1 MTAPKSFSH
10 QTPDVARSDDY
21 EANVDVDVSP
31 QSQIYEKGITEPQL
45 EVETGTEW
53 QRLSL
58 ISILYFT
65 IRNFTNMAQGLIYAV
80 PALAISFNI
89 WDNLFSP
96 EVLIGAGILFLFT
109 STSGLVSYLMYKFRV
124 HNQHVEIHHG
134 VFQRRY
140 TNLPLWRIQNVK
152 IERPFYYRP
161 FGYALV
167 VLDTAGSGK
176 EEAKIVAVPEAY
188 AEALKKQVLYEKA
201 QHDVDDLDGLVG
213 EELSGRG
220 LADGSSSS
228 RTQSMS
234 AKAADNVNTSEEVL
248 NRRSVKD
255 IIIHGITNN
264 RVWIILG
271 AAAPFYDD
279 VFGLVSEW
287 LADKGLQL
295 NQIVG
300 EQTVAWWQLGLY
312 AFVILMML
320 MALVA
325 LFSVGGA
332 LFTFYGYTL
341 SRSGD
346 RYIRR
351 SGLLNKLEVSMRA
364 SRIQMITAKQDW
376 LDKILKRVNLYFEQ
390 NSTAGQQMQELMS
403 PNKLIVPSVT
413 ENEAFEL
420 SQEVMPGC
428 DLRSQPYHIISK
440 RFISFWLLTAWAIPF
455 AIFFTIGAVS
465 SHLDIMLGALAAY
478 SAIALILTLRW
489 WRWGIAYDNKYVYIR
504 RGRIG
509 VDYQCFEP
517 YKVQQVIIKQSVFM
531 KRNKL
536 ATIKF
541 VLASGAVT
549 VPFLPEEYVNKLA
562 DSVLFEVE
570 STRRSWM

>member
-1 MTAPKSFSH
+1 MTVSETPSH
-10 QTPDVARSDDY
+10 QAPTLNQSKELKEDAVLKSHGQD
-21 EANVDVDVSP
+21 ANM
-31 QSQIYEKGITEPQL
+31 EEPKL
-45 EVETGTEW
+45 KVETGDEW

-65 IRNFTNMAQGLIYAV
+65 IRNFTNSAQVLIYTI

-89 WDNLFSP
+89 WDNLLSP
-96 EVLIGAGILFLFT
+96 EVLIGAGILFL
-109 STSGLVSYLMYKFRV
+109 STSVSGVISFLMYKFRV

-176 EEAKIVAVPEAY
+176 EEAKIVAVPEDY

-201 QHDVDDLDGLVG
+201 LHDEGDLDCLPN
-213 EELSGRG
+213 EDLS
-220 LADGSSSS
+220 DEQSSSFPTP
-228 RTQSMS
+228 RTRT
-234 AKAADNVNTSEEVL
+234 KAIDSSHSNEEVL

-295 NQIVG
+295 NQLVG
-300 EQTVAWWQLGLY
+300 EQTVAWWQFGLY
-312 AFVILMML
+312 AFVILTML

-325 LFSVGGA
+325 LLSVGGA

-341 SRSGD
+341 SRTGD

-413 ENEAFEL
+413 EDEAFAL

-428 DLRSQPYHIISK
+428 DLRGQDYQTISK
-440 RFISFWLLTAWAIPF
+440 RFITFWLLAGWTLPF
-455 AIFFTIGAVS
+455 ITFFTIGAVS
-465 SHLDIMLGALAAY
+465 SHLDIMLGSLVVFCAVSL
-478 SAIALILTLRW
+478 LLTLRW
-489 WRWGIAYDNKYVYIR
+489 WRWGIAYDSKYVYIR

-509 VDYQCFEP
+509 IDYQCFEP
-517 YKVQQVIIKQSVFM
+517 YKAQQVIVKQSVFM
-531 KRNKL
+531 KRRKQ
-536 ATIKF
+536 ATVKF

-549 VPFLPEEYVNKLA
+549 VPFLPEDYVNKLA

>member
-1 MTAPKSFSH
+1 MTVSETPSH
-10 QTPDVARSDDY
+10 QAPTLNQSKELKEDAALKSHGQD
-21 EANVDVDVSP
+21 ANM
-31 QSQIYEKGITEPQL
+31 EEPKL
-45 EVETGTEW
+45 KVETGDEW

-65 IRNFTNMAQGLIYAV
+65 IRNFTNSAQVLIYTI

-89 WDNLFSP
+89 WDNLLSP
-96 EVLIGAGILFLFT
+96 EVLIGAGILFL
-109 STSGLVSYLMYKFRV
+109 STSVSGVISFLMYKFRV

-176 EEAKIVAVPEAY
+176 EEAKIVAVPEDY

-201 QHDVDDLDGLVG
+201 LHDEGDLDCLPN
-213 EELSGRG
+213 EDLS
-220 LADGSSSS
+220 DEQSSSFPTP
-228 RTQSMS
+228 RTR
-234 AKAADNVNTSEEVL
+234 AKAVDSSHSNEEVL

-295 NQIVG
+295 NQLVG
-300 EQTVAWWQLGLY
+300 EQTVAWWQFGLY

-325 LFSVGGA
+325 LLSVGGA

-341 SRSGD
+341 SRTGD

-413 ENEAFEL
+413 EDEAFAL

-428 DLRSQPYHIISK
+428 DLRGQDYQTISK
-440 RFISFWLLTAWAIPF
+440 RFITFWLLVGWTLPF
-455 AIFFTIGAVS
+455 ITFFTIGAVS
-465 SHLDIMLGALAAY
+465 SHLDIMLGSLVVF
-478 SAIALILTLRW
+478 SAVSLLLTLRW
-489 WRWGIAYDNKYVYIR
+489 WRWGIAYDSKYVYIR

-509 VDYQCFEP
+509 IDYQCFEP
-517 YKVQQVIIKQSVFM
+517 YKAQQVIVKQSVFM
-531 KRNKL
+531 KRRKQ
-536 ATIKF
+536 ATVKF

-549 VPFLPEEYVNKLA
+549 VPFLPEDYVNKLA

>member
-1 MTAPKSFSH
+1 MTVSETPSH
-10 QTPDVARSDDY
+10 QAPTLNQSKELKEDAALKSHGQD
-21 EANVDVDVSP
+21 ANM
-31 QSQIYEKGITEPQL
+31 EEPKL
-45 EVETGTEW
+45 KVETGDEW

-65 IRNFTNMAQGLIYAV
+65 IRNFTNSAQVLIYTI

-89 WDNLFSP
+89 WDNLLSP
-96 EVLIGAGILFLFT
+96 EVLIGAGILFL
-109 STSGLVSYLMYKFRV
+109 STSVSGVISFLMYKFRV

-176 EEAKIVAVPEAY
+176 EEAKIVAVPEDY

-201 QHDVDDLDGLVG
+201 LHDEGDLDCLPN
-213 EELSGRG
+213 EDLS
-220 LADGSSSS
+220 DEQSSSFPTP
-228 RTQSMS
+228 RTRT
-234 AKAADNVNTSEEVL
+234 KAIDSSHSNEEVL

-295 NQIVG
+295 NQLVG
-300 EQTVAWWQLGLY
+300 EQTVAWWQFGLY

-325 LFSVGGA
+325 LLSVGGA

-341 SRSGD
+341 SRTGD

-413 ENEAFEL
+413 EDEAFAL

-428 DLRSQPYHIISK
+428 DLRGQDYQTISK
-440 RFISFWLLTAWAIPF
+440 RFITFWLFAGWTLPF
-455 AIFFTIGAVS
+455 ITFFIIGAVS
-465 SHLDIMLGALAAY
+465 SHLDIMLGSLVVF
-478 SAIALILTLRW
+478 SAVSLLLTLRW
-489 WRWGIAYDNKYVYIR
+489 WRWGIAYDSKYVYIR

-509 VDYQCFEP
+509 IDYQCFEP
-517 YKVQQVIIKQSVFM
+517 YKAQQVIVKQSVFM
-531 KRNKL
+531 KRRKQ
-536 ATIKF
+536 ATVKF

-549 VPFLPEEYVNKLA
+549 VPFLPEDYVNKLA

>member
-1 MTAPKSFSH
+1 MTVSETPSH
-10 QTPDVARSDDY
+10 QAPTLNQSKELKEDTALKSHGQD
-21 EANVDVDVSP
+21 ANM
-31 QSQIYEKGITEPQL
+31 EEPKL
-45 EVETGTEW
+45 KVETGDEW

-65 IRNFTNMAQGLIYAV
+65 IRNFTNSAQVLIYTI

-89 WDNLFSP
+89 WDNLLSP
-96 EVLIGAGILFLFT
+96 EVLIGAGILFL
-109 STSGLVSYLMYKFRV
+109 STSVSGVISFLMYKFRV

-140 TNLPLWRIQNVK
+140 ANLPLWRIQNVK

-176 EEAKIVAVPEAY
+176 EEAKIVAVPEDY

-201 QHDVDDLDGLVG
+201 LHDEGDLDCLPN
-213 EELSGRG
+213 EDLS
-220 LADGSSSS
+220 DEQSSSFPTP
-228 RTQSMS
+228 RTRT
-234 AKAADNVNTSEEVL
+234 KAIDSSHSNEEVL

-295 NQIVG
+295 NQLVG
-300 EQTVAWWQLGLY
+300 EQTVAWWQFGLY

-325 LFSVGGA
+325 LLSVGGA

-341 SRSGD
+341 SRTGD

-413 ENEAFEL
+413 EDEAFAL

-428 DLRSQPYHIISK
+428 DLRGQDYQTISK
-440 RFISFWLLTAWAIPF
+440 RFITFWLLAGWTLPF
-455 AIFFTIGAVS
+455 ITFFTIGAVS
-465 SHLDIMLGALAAY
+465 SHLDIMLGSLVVF
-478 SAIALILTLRW
+478 SAVSLLLTLRW
-489 WRWGIAYDNKYVYIR
+489 WRWGIAYDSKYVYIR

-509 VDYQCFEP
+509 IDYQCFEP
-517 YKVQQVIIKQSVFM
+517 YKAQQVIVKQSVFM
-531 KRNKL
+531 KRRKQ
-536 ATIKF
+536 ATVKF

-549 VPFLPEEYVNKLA
+549 VPFLPEDYVNKLA

>member
-1 MTAPKSFSH
+1 MTVSETPSH
-10 QTPDVARSDDY
+10 QAPTLNQSKELKEDTALKSHGQD
-21 EANVDVDVSP
+21 ANM
-31 QSQIYEKGITEPQL
+31 EEPKL
-45 EVETGTEW
+45 KVETGDEW

-65 IRNFTNMAQGLIYAV
+65 IRNFTNSAQVLIYTI

-89 WDNLFSP
+89 WDNLLSP
-96 EVLIGAGILFLFT
+96 EVLIGAGILFL
-109 STSGLVSYLMYKFRV
+109 STSVSGVISFLMYKFRV

-176 EEAKIVAVPEAY
+176 EEAKIVAVPEDY

-201 QHDVDDLDGLVG
+201 LHDEGDLDCLPN
-213 EELSGRG
+213 EDLS
-220 LADGSSSS
+220 DEQSSSFPTP
-228 RTQSMS
+228 RTRT
-234 AKAADNVNTSEEVL
+234 KAIDSSHSNEEVL

-295 NQIVG
+295 NQLVG
-300 EQTVAWWQLGLY
+300 EQTVAWWQFGLY

-325 LFSVGGA
+325 LLSVGGA

-341 SRSGD
+341 SRTGD

-413 ENEAFEL
+413 EDEAFAL

-428 DLRSQPYHIISK
+428 DLRGQDYQTISK
-440 RFISFWLLTAWAIPF
+440 RFITFWLLAGWTLPF
-455 AIFFTIGAVS
+455 ITFFTIGAVS
-465 SHLDIMLGALAAY
+465 SHLDIMLGSLVVF
-478 SAIALILTLRW
+478 SAVSLLLTLRW
-489 WRWGIAYDNKYVYIR
+489 WRWGIAYDSKYVYIR

-509 VDYQCFEP
+509 IDYQCFEP
-517 YKVQQVIIKQSVFM
+517 YKAQQVIVKQSVFM
-531 KRNKL
+531 KRRKQ
-536 ATIKF
+536 ATVKF

-549 VPFLPEEYVNKLA
+549 VPFLPEDYVNKLT
-562 DSVLFEVE
+562 DNVLFEVE

>member
-1 MTAPKSFSH
+1 MTVSETPSH
-10 QTPDVARSDDY
+10 QAPTLNQSKELKEDAALKSRGQD
-21 EANVDVDVSP
+21 ANM
-31 QSQIYEKGITEPQL
+31 EEPKL
-45 EVETGTEW
+45 KVETGDEW

-65 IRNFTNMAQGLIYAV
+65 IRNFTNSAQVLIYSI

-89 WDNLFSP
+89 WDNLLSP
-96 EVLIGAGILFLFT
+96 EVLIGAGILFL
-109 STSGLVSYLMYKFRV
+109 STSVSGVISFLMYKFRV

-176 EEAKIVAVPEAY
+176 EEAKIVAVPEDY

-201 QHDVDDLDGLVG
+201 LHDEGDLDCLPN
-213 EELSGRG
+213 EDLS
-220 LADGSSSS
+220 DEQSSSFPTP
-228 RTQSMS
+228 RTR
-234 AKAADNVNTSEEVL
+234 AKAVDSSHSNEEVL

-295 NQIVG
+295 NQLVG
-300 EQTVAWWQLGLY
+300 EQTVAWWQFGLY

-325 LFSVGGA
+325 LLSVGGA

-341 SRSGD
+341 SRTGD

-413 ENEAFEL
+413 EDEAFAL

-428 DLRSQPYHIISK
+428 DLRGQDYQTISK
-440 RFISFWLLTAWAIPF
+440 RFITFWLLAGWTLPF
-455 AIFFTIGAVS
+455 ITFFTIGAVS
-465 SHLDIMLGALAAY
+465 SHLDIMLGSLVVF
-478 SAIALILTLRW
+478 SAVSLLLTLRW
-489 WRWGIAYDNKYVYIR
+489 WRWGIAYDSKYVYIR

-509 VDYQCFEP
+509 IDYQCFEP
-517 YKVQQVIIKQSVFM
+517 YKAQQVIVKQSVFM
-531 KRNKL
+531 KRRKQ
-536 ATIKF
+536 ATVKF

-549 VPFLPEEYVNKLA
+549 VPFLPEDYVNKLA

>member
-1 MTAPKSFSH
+1 MTVSETPSH
-10 QTPDVARSDDY
+10 QAPTLNQSKELKEDTALKSHGQD
-21 EANVDVDVSP
+21 ANM
-31 QSQIYEKGITEPQL
+31 EEPKL
-45 EVETGTEW
+45 KVETGDEW

-65 IRNFTNMAQGLIYAV
+65 IRNFTNSAQVLIYTI

-89 WDNLFSP
+89 WDNLLSP
-96 EVLIGAGILFLFT
+96 EVLIGAGILFL
-109 STSGLVSYLMYKFRV
+109 STSVSGVISFLMYKFRV

-176 EEAKIVAVPEAY
+176 EEAKIVAVPEGY

-201 QHDVDDLDGLVG
+201 LHDEGDLDCLPN
-213 EELSGRG
+213 EDLS
-220 LADGSSSS
+220 DEQSSSFPTP
-228 RTQSMS
+228 RTRT
-234 AKAADNVNTSEEVL
+234 KAIDSSHSNEEVL

-295 NQIVG
+295 NQLVG
-300 EQTVAWWQLGLY
+300 EQTVAWWQFGLY

-325 LFSVGGA
+325 LLSVGGA

-341 SRSGD
+341 SRTGD

-413 ENEAFEL
+413 EDEAFAL

-428 DLRSQPYHIISK
+428 DLRGQDYQTISK
-440 RFISFWLLTAWAIPF
+440 RFITFWLLAGWTLPF
-455 AIFFTIGAVS
+455 ITFFTIGAVS
-465 SHLDIMLGALAAY
+465 SHLDIMLGSLVVF
-478 SAIALILTLRW
+478 SAVSLLLTLRW
-489 WRWGIAYDNKYVYIR
+489 WRWGIAYDSKYVYIR

-509 VDYQCFEP
+509 IDYQCFEP
-517 YKVQQVIIKQSVFM
+517 YKAQQVIVKQSVFM
-531 KRNKL
+531 KRRKQ
-536 ATIKF
+536 ATVKF

-549 VPFLPEEYVNKLA
+549 VPFLPEDYVNKLA

>member
-1 MTAPKSFSH
+1 MTVSETPSH
-10 QTPDVARSDDY
+10 QAPTLNQSKELKEDAALKSHGQD
-21 EANVDVDVSP
+21 ANM
-31 QSQIYEKGITEPQL
+31 EEPKL
-45 EVETGTEW
+45 KVETGDEW

-65 IRNFTNMAQGLIYAV
+65 IRNFTNSAQVLIYTI

-89 WDNLFSP
+89 WDNLLSP
-96 EVLIGAGILFLFT
+96 EVLIGAGILFL
-109 STSGLVSYLMYKFRV
+109 STSVSGVISFLMYKFRV

-176 EEAKIVAVPEAY
+176 EEAKIVAVPEDY

-201 QHDVDDLDGLVG
+201 LHDEGDLDCLPN
-213 EELSGRG
+213 EDLS
-220 LADGSSSS
+220 DEQSSSFPTP
-228 RTQSMS
+228 RTRT
-234 AKAADNVNTSEEVL
+234 KAIDSSHSNEEVL
-248 NRRSVKD
+248 TRRSVKD

-295 NQIVG
+295 NQLVG
-300 EQTVAWWQLGLY
+300 EQTVAWWQFGLY

-325 LFSVGGA
+325 LLSVGGA

-341 SRSGD
+341 SRTGD

-413 ENEAFEL
+413 EDEAFAL

-428 DLRSQPYHIISK
+428 DLRGQDYQTISK
-440 RFISFWLLTAWAIPF
+440 RFITFWLLAGWTLPF
-455 AIFFTIGAVS
+455 ITFFTIGAVS
-465 SHLDIMLGALAAY
+465 SHLDIMLGSLVVF
-478 SAIALILTLRW
+478 SAVSLLLTLRW
-489 WRWGIAYDNKYVYIR
+489 WRWGIAYDSKYVYIR

-509 VDYQCFEP
+509 IDYQCFEP
-517 YKVQQVIIKQSVFM
+517 YKAQQVIVKQSVFM
-531 KRNKL
+531 KRRKQ
-536 ATIKF
+536 ATVKF

-549 VPFLPEEYVNKLA
+549 VPFLPEDYVNKLA

>member
-1 MTAPKSFSH
+1 MTVSETPSH
-10 QTPDVARSDDY
+10 QAPTLNQSKELKEDAALKSHGQD
-21 EANVDVDVSP
+21 ANM
-31 QSQIYEKGITEPQL
+31 EEPKL
-45 EVETGTEW
+45 KVETGDEW

-65 IRNFTNMAQGLIYAV
+65 IRNFTNSAQVLIYSI

-89 WDNLFSP
+89 WDNLLSP
-96 EVLIGAGILFLFT
+96 EVLIGAGILFL
-109 STSGLVSYLMYKFRV
+109 STSVSGVISFLMYKFRV

-176 EEAKIVAVPEAY
+176 EEAKIVAVPEDY

-201 QHDVDDLDGLVG
+201 LHDEGDLDCLPN
-213 EELSGRG
+213 EDLS
-220 LADGSSSS
+220 DEQTSSFPTP
-228 RTQSMS
+228 RPR
-234 AKAADNVNTSEEVL
+234 AKAVDSSHSNEEVL

-295 NQIVG
+295 NQLVG
-300 EQTVAWWQLGLY
+300 EQTVAWWQFGLY

-325 LFSVGGA
+325 LLSVGGA

-341 SRSGD
+341 SRTGD

-413 ENEAFEL
+413 EDEAFAL
-420 SQEVMPGC
+420 SQEVMPEC
-428 DLRSQPYHIISK
+428 DLRGQEYHPISK
-440 RFISFWLLTAWAIPF
+440 RFITFWLFAGWTLPL

-465 SHLDIMLGALAAY
+465 SHLDIMLGSLVVF
-478 SAIALILTLRW
+478 SAVSLLLTLRW
-489 WRWGIAYDNKYVYIR
+489 WRWGIAYDSKYVYIR

-509 VDYQCFEP
+509 IDYQCFEP
-517 YKVQQVIIKQSVFM
+517 YKAQQVIVKQSVFM
-531 KRNKL
+531 KRRKQ
-536 ATIKF
+536 ATVKF

-549 VPFLPEEYVNKLA
+549 VPFLPEDYVNKLA

>member
-1 MTAPKSFSH
+1 MTASETPSH
-10 QTPDVARSDDY
+10 QAPTLNQSKELKEDAALKSRGQD
-21 EANVDVDVSP
+21 ANM
-31 QSQIYEKGITEPQL
+31 EEPKL
-45 EVETGTEW
+45 KVETGDEW

-65 IRNFTNMAQGLIYAV
+65 IRNFTNSAQVLIYTI

-89 WDNLFSP
+89 WDNLLSP
-96 EVLIGAGILFLFT
+96 EVLIGAGILFL
-109 STSGLVSYLMYKFRV
+109 STSVSGVISFLMYKFRV

-176 EEAKIVAVPEAY
+176 EEAKIVAVPEDY

-201 QHDVDDLDGLVG
+201 LHDEGDLDCLPN
-213 EELSGRG
+213 EDLS
-220 LADGSSSS
+220 DEQSSSFPTP
-228 RTQSMS
+228 RTRT
-234 AKAADNVNTSEEVL
+234 KAIDSSHSNEEVL

-295 NQIVG
+295 NQLVG
-300 EQTVAWWQLGLY
+300 EQTVAWWQFGLY

-325 LFSVGGA
+325 LLSVGGA

-341 SRSGD
+341 SRTGD

-413 ENEAFEL
+413 EDEAFAL

-428 DLRSQPYHIISK
+428 DLRGQDYQTISK
-440 RFISFWLLTAWAIPF
+440 RFITFWLLAGWTLPF
-455 AIFFTIGAVS
+455 ITFFTIGAVS
-465 SHLDIMLGALAAY
+465 SHLDIMIGSLVVF
-478 SAIALILTLRW
+478 SAVSLLLTLRW
-489 WRWGIAYDNKYVYIR
+489 WRWGIAYDSKYVYVR

-509 VDYQCFEP
+509 IDYQCFEP
-517 YKVQQVIIKQSVFM
+517 YKAQQVIVKQSVFM
-531 KRNKL
+531 KRRKQ
-536 ATIKF
+536 ATVKF

-549 VPFLPEEYVNKLA
+549 VPFLPEDYVNKLA

>member
-1 MTAPKSFSH
+1 MTVSETPSH
-10 QTPDVARSDDY
+10 QAPTLNQSKELKEDAALKSHGQD
-21 EANVDVDVSP
+21 ANM
-31 QSQIYEKGITEPQL
+31 EEPKL
-45 EVETGTEW
+45 KVETGDEW

-65 IRNFTNMAQGLIYAV
+65 IRNFTNSAQVLIYTI

-89 WDNLFSP
+89 WDNLLSP
-96 EVLIGAGILFLFT
+96 EVLIGAGILFL
-109 STSGLVSYLMYKFRV
+109 STSVSGVISFLMYKFRV

-176 EEAKIVAVPEAY
+176 EEAKIVAVPEDY

-201 QHDVDDLDGLVG
+201 LHDEGDLDCLPN
-213 EELSGRG
+213 EDLS
-220 LADGSSSS
+220 DEQSSSFPTP
-228 RTQSMS
+228 RTRTKSIDS
-234 AKAADNVNTSEEVL
+234 SHSNEEVL

-295 NQIVG
+295 NQLVG
-300 EQTVAWWQLGLY
+300 EQTVAWWQFGLY

-325 LFSVGGA
+325 LLSVGGA

-341 SRSGD
+341 SRTGD

-413 ENEAFEL
+413 EDEAFAL

-428 DLRSQPYHIISK
+428 DLRGQDYQTISK
-440 RFISFWLLTAWAIPF
+440 RFITFWLLAGWTLPF
-455 AIFFTIGAVS
+455 ITFFTIGAVS
-465 SHLDIMLGALAAY
+465 SHLDIMLGSLVVF
-478 SAIALILTLRW
+478 SAVSLLLTLRW
-489 WRWGIAYDNKYVYIR
+489 WRWGIAYDSKYVYIR

-509 VDYQCFEP
+509 IDYQCFEP
-517 YKVQQVIIKQSVFM
+517 YKAQQVIVKQSVFM
-531 KRNKL
+531 KRRKQ
-536 ATIKF
+536 ATVKF

-549 VPFLPEEYVNKLA
+549 VPFLPEDYVNKLA

>member
-1 MTAPKSFSH
+1 MTVSETPSH
-10 QTPDVARSDDY
+10 QAPTLNQSKELKEDAALKSHGQD
-21 EANVDVDVSP
+21 ANM
-31 QSQIYEKGITEPQL
+31 EEPKL
-45 EVETGTEW
+45 KVETGDEW

-65 IRNFTNMAQGLIYAV
+65 IRNFTNSAQVLIYSI

-89 WDNLFSP
+89 WDNLLSP
-96 EVLIGAGILFLFT
+96 EVLIGAGILFL
-109 STSGLVSYLMYKFRV
+109 STSVSGVISFLMYKFRV

-152 IERPFYYRP
+152 IEHPFYYRP

-176 EEAKIVAVPEAY
+176 EEAKIVAVPEDY

-201 QHDVDDLDGLVG
+201 LHDEGDLDCLPN
-213 EELSGRG
+213 EDLS
-220 LADGSSSS
+220 DEQSSSFPTP
-228 RTQSMS
+228 RTRT
-234 AKAADNVNTSEEVL
+234 KAIDSSHSNEEVL

-295 NQIVG
+295 NQLVG
-300 EQTVAWWQLGLY
+300 EQTVAWWQFGLY

-325 LFSVGGA
+325 LLSVGGA

-341 SRSGD
+341 SRTGD

-413 ENEAFEL
+413 EDEAFAL

-428 DLRSQPYHIISK
+428 DLRGQDYQTISK
-440 RFISFWLLTAWAIPF
+440 RFITFWLLAGWTLPF
-455 AIFFTIGAVS
+455 ITFFIIGAVS
-465 SHLDIMLGALAAY
+465 SHLDIMLGSLVVFCAVSL
-478 SAIALILTLRW
+478 LLTLRW
-489 WRWGIAYDNKYVYIR
+489 WRWGIAYDSKYVYIR

-509 VDYQCFEP
+509 IDYQCFEP
-517 YKVQQVIIKQSVFM
+517 YKAQQVIVKQSVFM
-531 KRNKL
+531 KRRKQ
-536 ATIKF
+536 ATVKF

-549 VPFLPEEYVNKLA
+549 VPFLPEDYVNKLA

>member
-1 MTAPKSFSH
+1 MTVSETPSH
-10 QTPDVARSDDY
+10 QAPTLNQSKELKEDAVLKSHGQDAR
-21 EANVDVDVSP
+21 V
-31 QSQIYEKGITEPQL
+31 KEPKL
-45 EVETGTEW
+45 KVETGDEW

-65 IRNFTNMAQGLIYAV
+65 IRNFTNSAQVLIYTI

-89 WDNLFSP
+89 WDNLLSP
-96 EVLIGAGILFLFT
+96 EVLIGAGILFL
-109 STSGLVSYLMYKFRV
+109 STSVSGVISFLMYKFRV

-176 EEAKIVAVPEAY
+176 EEAKIVAVPEDY

-201 QHDVDDLDGLVG
+201 LHDEGDLDCLPN
-213 EELSGRG
+213 EDLS
-220 LADGSSSS
+220 DEQSSSFPTP
-228 RTQSMS
+228 RTRT
-234 AKAADNVNTSEEVL
+234 KAIDSSHSNEEVL

-295 NQIVG
+295 NQLVG
-300 EQTVAWWQLGLY
+300 EQTVAWWQFGLY

-325 LFSVGGA
+325 LLSVGGA

-341 SRSGD
+341 SRTGD

-413 ENEAFEL
+413 EDEAFAL

-428 DLRSQPYHIISK
+428 DLRGQDYQTISK
-440 RFISFWLLTAWAIPF
+440 RFITFWLLAGWTLPF
-455 AIFFTIGAVS
+455 ITFFTIGAVS
-465 SHLDIMLGALAAY
+465 SHLDIMLGSLVVF
-478 SAIALILTLRW
+478 SAVSLLLTLRW
-489 WRWGIAYDNKYVYIR
+489 WRWGIAYDSKYVYIR

-509 VDYQCFEP
+509 IDYQCFEP
-517 YKVQQVIIKQSVFM
+517 YKAQQVIVKQSVFM
-531 KRNKL
+531 KRRKQ
-536 ATIKF
+536 ATVKF

-549 VPFLPEEYVNKLA
+549 VPFLPEDYVNKLA

>member
-1 MTAPKSFSH
+1 MTVSETPSH
-10 QTPDVARSDDY
+10 QAPTLNQSKELKEDAALKSHGQD
-21 EANVDVDVSP
+21 ANM
-31 QSQIYEKGITEPQL
+31 EEPKL
-45 EVETGTEW
+45 KVETGDEW

-65 IRNFTNMAQGLIYAV
+65 IRNFTNSAQVLIYTI

-89 WDNLFSP
+89 WDNLLSP
-96 EVLIGAGILFLFT
+96 EVLIGAGILFL
-109 STSGLVSYLMYKFRV
+109 STSVSGVISFLMYKFRV

-176 EEAKIVAVPEAY
+176 EEAKIVAVPEGY

-201 QHDVDDLDGLVG
+201 LHDEGDLDCLPN
-213 EELSGRG
+213 EDLS
-220 LADGSSSS
+220 DEQSSSFPS
-228 RTQSMS
+228 PRTR
-234 AKAADNVNTSEEVL
+234 AKAVDSSQSNEEVL

-295 NQIVG
+295 NQLVG
-300 EQTVAWWQLGLY
+300 EQTVAWWQFGLY

-325 LFSVGGA
+325 LLSVGGA

-341 SRSGD
+341 SRTGD

-413 ENEAFEL
+413 EDEAFAL

-428 DLRSQPYHIISK
+428 DLRGQDYQTISK
-440 RFISFWLLTAWAIPF
+440 RFITFWLLAGWTLPF
-455 AIFFTIGAVS
+455 ITFFTIGAVS
-465 SHLDIMLGALAAY
+465 SHLDIMLGSLVVF
-478 SAIALILTLRW
+478 SAVSLLLTLRW
-489 WRWGIAYDNKYVYIR
+489 WRWGIAYDSKYVYIR

-509 VDYQCFEP
+509 IDYQCFEP
-517 YKVQQVIIKQSVFM
+517 YKAQQVIVKQSVFM
-531 KRNKL
+531 KRRKQ

-549 VPFLPEEYVNKLA
+549 VPFLPEDYVNKLA

>member
-1 MTAPKSFSH
+1 MTVSETPSH
-10 QTPDVARSDDY
+10 QAPTLNQSKELKEDAVLKSHGQD
-21 EANVDVDVSP
+21 ANM
-31 QSQIYEKGITEPQL
+31 EEPKL
-45 EVETGTEW
+45 KVETGDEW

-65 IRNFTNMAQGLIYAV
+65 IRNFTNSAQVLIYTI

-89 WDNLFSP
+89 WDNLLSP
-96 EVLIGAGILFLFT
+96 EVLIGAGILFL
-109 STSGLVSYLMYKFRV
+109 STSVSGVISFLMYKFRV

-176 EEAKIVAVPEAY
+176 EEAKIVAVPEDY

-201 QHDVDDLDGLVG
+201 LHDEGDLDCLPN
-213 EELSGRG
+213 EDLS
-220 LADGSSSS
+220 DEQSSSFPS
-228 RTQSMS
+228 PRTR
-234 AKAADNVNTSEEVL
+234 AKAVDSSHSNEEVL

-295 NQIVG
+295 NQLVG
-300 EQTVAWWQLGLY
+300 EQTVAWWQFGLY

-325 LFSVGGA
+325 LLSVGGA

-341 SRSGD
+341 SRTGD

-413 ENEAFEL
+413 EDEAFAL

-428 DLRSQPYHIISK
+428 DLRGQDYQTISK
-440 RFISFWLLTAWAIPF
+440 RFITFWLLAGWTLPF
-455 AIFFTIGAVS
+455 ITFFIIGAVS
-465 SHLDIMLGALAAY
+465 SHLDIMLGSLVVF
-478 SAIALILTLRW
+478 SAVSLLLTLRW
-489 WRWGIAYDNKYVYIR
+489 WRWGIAYDSKYVYIR

-509 VDYQCFEP
+509 IDYQCFEP
-517 YKVQQVIIKQSVFM
+517 YKAQQVIVKQSVFM
-531 KRNKL
+531 KRRKQ

-549 VPFLPEEYVNKLA
+549 VPFLPEDYVNKLA

>member
-1 MTAPKSFSH
+1 MAASGSSEN
-10 QTPDVARSDDY
+10 QTINIMQSQEPND
-21 EANVDVDVSP
+21 DVSLSLQNDGEGNGEDKP
-31 QSQIYEKGITEPQL
+31 
-45 EVETGTEW
+45 EVETGGDW
-53 QRLSL
+53 QRLAV

-96 EVLIGAGILFLFT
+96 QVLIGAGVLFL
-109 STSGLVSYLMYKFRV
+109 STSGSGVISYLMYKFRV
-124 HNQHVEIHHG
+124 HNQHVDIHHG

-176 EEAKIVAVPEAY
+176 EEAKIVAVPESY
-188 AEALKKQVLYEKA
+188 AEALKKQVLYEKV
-201 QHDVDDLDGLVG
+201 QHIGNDVAGKSD
-213 EELSGRG
+213 EEMG
-220 LADGSSSS
+220 DKDSS
-228 RTQSMS
+228 TQYS
-234 AKAADNVNTSEEVL
+234 AKIDTAATSAHTNEEVL

-279 VFGLVSEW
+279 VFGVVSEW
-287 LADKGLQL
+287 LANKGLQL

-300 EQTVAWWQLGLY
+300 EQTVAWWQFGLY
-312 AFVILMML
+312 AFVVLMMI

-325 LFSVGGA
+325 LLSVGGA

-341 SRSGD
+341 SRTGD

-376 LDKILKRVNLYFEQ
+376 LDKVLKRVNLYFEQ

-413 ENEAFEL
+413 EDEAFAL

-428 DLRSQPYHIISK
+428 DLRGQHYQTISR
-440 RFISFWLLTAWAIPF
+440 RFIRFWLLAVWTTPLLG
-455 AIFFTIGAVS
+455 IFVVGAVTSHLDIIIGAVS
-465 SHLDIMLGALAAY
+465 TFIIVAL
-478 SAIALILTLRW
+478 LLTLRW

-504 RGRIG
+504 RGRVG

-517 YKVQQVIIKQSVFM
+517 YKAQQVIVKQSIFM
-531 KRNKL
+531 KKRKL

-562 DSVLFEVE
+562 DSVLYEVE
-570 STRRSWM
+570 ATRKSWM

>member
-1 MTAPKSFSH
+1 MTVSETPSH
-10 QTPDVARSDDY
+10 QAPTLNQSKELKEDAVLKSHGQD
-21 EANVDVDVSP
+21 ANM
-31 QSQIYEKGITEPQL
+31 EEPKL
-45 EVETGTEW
+45 KVETGDEW

-65 IRNFTNMAQGLIYAV
+65 IRNFTNSAQVLIYSI

-89 WDNLFSP
+89 WDNLLSP
-96 EVLIGAGILFLFT
+96 EVLIGAGILFL
-109 STSGLVSYLMYKFRV
+109 STSVSGVISFLMYKFRV

-176 EEAKIVAVPEAY
+176 EEAKIVAVPEDY

-201 QHDVDDLDGLVG
+201 LHDEGDLDCLPN
-213 EELSGRG
+213 EDLS
-220 LADGSSSS
+220 DEQSSSFPS
-228 RTQSMS
+228 PRTR
-234 AKAADNVNTSEEVL
+234 AKAVDSSHSNEEVL

-295 NQIVG
+295 NQLVG
-300 EQTVAWWQLGLY
+300 EQTVAWWQFGLY

-325 LFSVGGA
+325 LLSVGGA

-341 SRSGD
+341 SRTGD

-413 ENEAFEL
+413 EDEAFAL

-428 DLRSQPYHIISK
+428 DLRGQDYQTISK
-440 RFISFWLLTAWAIPF
+440 RFITFWLLAGWTLPF
-455 AIFFTIGAVS
+455 ITFFTIGAVS
-465 SHLDIMLGALAAY
+465 SHLDIMLGSLVVF
-478 SAIALILTLRW
+478 SAVSLLLTLRW
-489 WRWGIAYDNKYVYIR
+489 WRWGIAYDSKYVYIR

-509 VDYQCFEP
+509 IDYQCFEP
-517 YKVQQVIIKQSVFM
+517 YKAQQVIVKQSVFM
-531 KRNKL
+531 KRRKQ
-536 ATIKF
+536 ATVKF

-549 VPFLPEEYVNKLA
+549 VPFLPEDYVNKLA

>member
-1 MTAPKSFSH
+1 MTVSERPSH
-10 QTPDVARSDDY
+10 QAPTLNQSKELKEDAALKSHGQD
-21 EANVDVDVSP
+21 ANM
-31 QSQIYEKGITEPQL
+31 EEPKL
-45 EVETGTEW
+45 KVETGDEW

-65 IRNFTNMAQGLIYAV
+65 IRNFTNSAQVLIYTL

-89 WDNLFSP
+89 WDNLLSP
-96 EVLIGAGILFLFT
+96 EVLIGAGILFL
-109 STSGLVSYLMYKFRV
+109 STSVSGVISFLMYKFRV

-176 EEAKIVAVPEAY
+176 EEAKIVAVPEDY

-201 QHDVDDLDGLVG
+201 LHDEGDLDCLPN
-213 EELSGRG
+213 EYLS
-220 LADGSSSS
+220 DEQTSSFPTPRTRTKAIDSS
-228 RTQSMS
+228 HS
-234 AKAADNVNTSEEVL
+234 NEEVL

-295 NQIVG
+295 NQLVG
-300 EQTVAWWQLGLY
+300 EQTVAWWQFGLY

-325 LFSVGGA
+325 LLSVGGA

-341 SRSGD
+341 SRTGD

-413 ENEAFEL
+413 EDEAFAL
-420 SQEVMPGC
+420 SQEVMPEC
-428 DLRSQPYHIISK
+428 DLRGQDYHPISK
-440 RFISFWLLTAWAIPF
+440 RFITFWLFAGWTLPF
-455 AIFFTIGAVS
+455 ITFFTIGALS
-465 SHLDIMLGALAAY
+465 SHLDIMLGSLVVF
-478 SAIALILTLRW
+478 SAVSLLLTLRW
-489 WRWGIAYDNKYVYIR
+489 WRWGIAYDSKYVYIR

-509 VDYQCFEP
+509 IDYQCFEP
-517 YKVQQVIIKQSVFM
+517 YKAQQVIVKQSVFM
-531 KRNKL
+531 KRRKQ
-536 ATIKF
+536 ATVKF

-549 VPFLPEEYVNKLA
+549 VPFLPEDYVNKLA

>member
-1 MTAPKSFSH
+1 
-10 QTPDVARSDDY
+10 
-21 EANVDVDVSP
+21 
-31 QSQIYEKGITEPQL
+31 
-45 EVETGTEW
+45 
-53 QRLSL
+53 
-58 ISILYFT
+58 
-65 IRNFTNMAQGLIYAV
+65 
-80 PALAISFNI
+80 
-89 WDNLFSP
+89 
-96 EVLIGAGILFLFT
+96 
-109 STSGLVSYLMYKFRV
+109 
-124 HNQHVEIHHG
+124 
-134 VFQRRY
+134 
-140 TNLPLWRIQNVK
+140 
-152 IERPFYYRP
+152 
-161 FGYALV
+161 LV

-176 EEAKIVAVPEAY
+176 EEAKIVAVPEVY

-201 QHDVDDLDGLVG
+201 HHDVGDKD
-213 EELSGRG
+213 ELSSEDFCDGE
-220 LADGSSSS
+220 LADGQSSSS
-228 RTQSMS
+228 RTQSS
-234 AKAADNVNTSEEVL
+234 GARAQYNPSTSEEVL

-279 VFGLVSEW
+279 VFGVVSEW

-295 NQIVG
+295 NQLVG
-300 EQTVAWWQLGLY
+300 EQTVAWWQFGLY

-325 LFSVGGA
+325 LLSVGGA

-341 SRSGD
+341 SRTGD

-413 ENEAFEL
+413 ENEAFDL

-428 DLRSQPYHIISK
+428 DLRGQPYQVISK
-440 RFISFWLLTAWAIPF
+440 RFISFWLIAAWAVPST
-455 AIFFTIGAVS
+455 IFFTIGAVT
-465 SHLDIMLGALAAY
+465 SHLDIMLGTFTVFF
-478 SAIALILTLRW
+478 AIALLLTLRW

-549 VPFLPEEYVNKLA
+549 VPFLPEEYVEKLA

>member
-1 MTAPKSFSH
+1 MTVSETPSH
-10 QTPDVARSDDY
+10 QAPTLNQSKELKEDTALKSHGQD
-21 EANVDVDVSP
+21 ANM
-31 QSQIYEKGITEPQL
+31 EEPKL
-45 EVETGTEW
+45 KVETGDEW

-65 IRNFTNMAQGLIYAV
+65 IRNFTNSAQVLIYTI

-89 WDNLFSP
+89 WDNLLSP
-96 EVLIGAGILFLFT
+96 EVLIGAGILFL
-109 STSGLVSYLMYKFRV
+109 STSVSGVISFLMYKFRV

-140 TNLPLWRIQNVK
+140 ANLPLWRIQNVK

-176 EEAKIVAVPEAY
+176 EEAKIVAVPEDY

-201 QHDVDDLDGLVG
+201 LHNEGDLDCLPN
-213 EELSGRG
+213 EDLS
-220 LADGSSSS
+220 DEQSSSFPS
-228 RTQSMS
+228 PRTR
-234 AKAADNVNTSEEVL
+234 AKAVDSSHSNEEVL

-295 NQIVG
+295 NQLVG
-300 EQTVAWWQLGLY
+300 EQTVAWWQFGLY

-325 LFSVGGA
+325 LLSVGGA

-341 SRSGD
+341 SRTGD

-413 ENEAFEL
+413 EDEAFAL

-428 DLRSQPYHIISK
+428 DLRGQDYQTISK
-440 RFISFWLLTAWAIPF
+440 RFITFWLLAGWTLPF
-455 AIFFTIGAVS
+455 ITFFTIGAVS
-465 SHLDIMLGALAAY
+465 SHLDIMLGSLVVF
-478 SAIALILTLRW
+478 SAVSLLLTLRW
-489 WRWGIAYDNKYVYIR
+489 WRWGIAYDSKYVYIR

-509 VDYQCFEP
+509 IDYQCFEP
-517 YKVQQVIIKQSVFM
+517 YKAQQVIVKQSVFM
-531 KRNKL
+531 KRRKQ
-536 ATIKF
+536 ATVKF

-549 VPFLPEEYVNKLA
+549 VPFLPEDYVNKLA

>member
-1 MTAPKSFSH
+1 MTVSERPSH
-10 QTPDVARSDDY
+10 QAPTLNQSKELKEDAALKSHGQD
-21 EANVDVDVSP
+21 ANM
-31 QSQIYEKGITEPQL
+31 EEPKL
-45 EVETGTEW
+45 KVETGDEW

-65 IRNFTNMAQGLIYAV
+65 IRNFTNSAQVLIYTI

-89 WDNLFSP
+89 WDNLLSP
-96 EVLIGAGILFLFT
+96 EVLIGAGILFL
-109 STSGLVSYLMYKFRV
+109 STSVSGVISFLMYKFRV

-176 EEAKIVAVPEAY
+176 EEAKIVAVPEDY

-201 QHDVDDLDGLVG
+201 LHDEGDLDCLPN
-213 EELSGRG
+213 EYLS
-220 LADGSSSS
+220 DEQSSSFPTP
-228 RTQSMS
+228 RTRT
-234 AKAADNVNTSEEVL
+234 KAIDSSHSNEEVL

-295 NQIVG
+295 NQLVG
-300 EQTVAWWQLGLY
+300 EQTVAWWQFGLY

-325 LFSVGGA
+325 LLSVGGA

-341 SRSGD
+341 SRTGD

-413 ENEAFEL
+413 EDEAFAL

-428 DLRSQPYHIISK
+428 DLRGQDYQTISK
-440 RFISFWLLTAWAIPF
+440 RFITFWLLAGWTLPF
-455 AIFFTIGAVS
+455 ITFFTIGAVS
-465 SHLDIMLGALAAY
+465 SHLDIMLGSLVVF
-478 SAIALILTLRW
+478 SAVSLLLTLRW
-489 WRWGIAYDNKYVYIR
+489 WRWGIAYDSKYVYIR

-509 VDYQCFEP
+509 IDYQCFEP
-517 YKVQQVIIKQSVFM
+517 YKAQQVIVKQSVFM
-531 KRNKL
+531 KRRKQ
-536 ATIKF
+536 ATVKF

-549 VPFLPEEYVNKLA
+549 IPFLPEEYVNKLA

>member
-1 MTAPKSFSH
+1 MTVSETPSH
-10 QTPDVARSDDY
+10 QAPTLNQSKELKEDAVLKSHGQD
-21 EANVDVDVSP
+21 ANM
-31 QSQIYEKGITEPQL
+31 EEPKL
-45 EVETGTEW
+45 KVETGDEW

-65 IRNFTNMAQGLIYAV
+65 IRNFTNSAQVLIYTI

-89 WDNLFSP
+89 WDNLLSP
-96 EVLIGAGILFLFT
+96 EVLIGAGILFL
-109 STSGLVSYLMYKFRV
+109 STSVSGVISFLMYKFRV

-176 EEAKIVAVPEAY
+176 EEAKIVAVPEDY

-201 QHDVDDLDGLVG
+201 LHDEGDLDCLPN
-213 EELSGRG
+213 EDLS
-220 LADGSSSS
+220 DEQSSSFPTP
-228 RTQSMS
+228 RTRT
-234 AKAADNVNTSEEVL
+234 KAIDSSHSNEEVL

-295 NQIVG
+295 NQLVG
-300 EQTVAWWQLGLY
+300 EQTVAWWQFGLY
-312 AFVILMML
+312 AFVILTML

-325 LFSVGGA
+325 LLSVGGA

-341 SRSGD
+341 SRTGD

-413 ENEAFEL
+413 EDEAFAL

-428 DLRSQPYHIISK
+428 DLRGQDYQTISK
-440 RFISFWLLTAWAIPF
+440 RFITFWLFAGWTLPF
-455 AIFFTIGAVS
+455 ITFFIIGAVS
-465 SHLDIMLGALAAY
+465 SHLDIMLGSLVVF
-478 SAIALILTLRW
+478 SAVSLLLTLRW
-489 WRWGIAYDNKYVYIR
+489 WRWGIAYDSKYVYIR

-509 VDYQCFEP
+509 IDYQCFEP
-517 YKVQQVIIKQSVFM
+517 YKAQQVIVKQSVFM
-531 KRNKL
+531 KRRKQ
-536 ATIKF
+536 ATVKF

-549 VPFLPEEYVNKLA
+549 VPFLPEDYVNKLA

>member
-1 MTAPKSFSH
+1 MTVSETPSH
-10 QTPDVARSDDY
+10 QAPTLNQSKELKEDTALKSHGQD
-21 EANVDVDVSP
+21 ANM
-31 QSQIYEKGITEPQL
+31 EEPKL
-45 EVETGTEW
+45 KVETGDEW

-65 IRNFTNMAQGLIYAV
+65 IRNFTNSAQVLIYTI

-89 WDNLFSP
+89 WDNLLSP
-96 EVLIGAGILFLFT
+96 EVLIGAGILFL
-109 STSGLVSYLMYKFRV
+109 STSVSGVISFLMYKFRV

-176 EEAKIVAVPEAY
+176 EEAKIVAVPEDY

-201 QHDVDDLDGLVG
+201 LHDEGDLDCLPN
-213 EELSGRG
+213 EDLS
-220 LADGSSSS
+220 DEQSSSFS
-228 RTQSMS
+228 TPRTRT
-234 AKAADNVNTSEEVL
+234 KAIDSSHSNEEVL

-295 NQIVG
+295 NQLVG
-300 EQTVAWWQLGLY
+300 EQTVAWWQFGLY
-312 AFVILMML
+312 AFVILTML

-325 LFSVGGA
+325 LLSVGGA

-341 SRSGD
+341 SRTGD

-413 ENEAFEL
+413 EDEAFAL

-428 DLRSQPYHIISK
+428 DLRGQDYQTISK
-440 RFISFWLLTAWAIPF
+440 RFITFWLLAGWTLPF
-455 AIFFTIGAVS
+455 ITFFTIGAVS
-465 SHLDIMLGALAAY
+465 SHLDIMLGSLVVF
-478 SAIALILTLRW
+478 SAVSLLLTLRW
-489 WRWGIAYDNKYVYIR
+489 WRWGIAYDSKYVYIR

-509 VDYQCFEP
+509 IDYQCFEP
-517 YKVQQVIIKQSVFM
+517 YKAQQVIVKQSVFM
-531 KRNKL
+531 KRRKQ
-536 ATIKF
+536 ATVKF

-549 VPFLPEEYVNKLA
+549 VPFLPEDYVNKLA

>member
-1 MTAPKSFSH
+1 MTVSETPSH
-10 QTPDVARSDDY
+10 QAPTLNQSKELKEDTALKSHGQD
-21 EANVDVDVSP
+21 ANM
-31 QSQIYEKGITEPQL
+31 EEPKL
-45 EVETGTEW
+45 KVETGDEW

-65 IRNFTNMAQGLIYAV
+65 IRNFTNSAQVLIYTI

-89 WDNLFSP
+89 WDNLLSP
-96 EVLIGAGILFLFT
+96 EVLIGAGILFL
-109 STSGLVSYLMYKFRV
+109 STSVSGVISFLMYKFRV

-176 EEAKIVAVPEAY
+176 EEAKIVAVPEDY

-201 QHDVDDLDGLVG
+201 LHDEGDLDCLPN
-213 EELSGRG
+213 EDLS
-220 LADGSSSS
+220 DEQSSSFPTP
-228 RTQSMS
+228 RTRTKVIDSS
-234 AKAADNVNTSEEVL
+234 HSNEEVL

-295 NQIVG
+295 NQLVG
-300 EQTVAWWQLGLY
+300 EQTVAWWQFGLY

-325 LFSVGGA
+325 LLSVGGA

-341 SRSGD
+341 SRTGD

-413 ENEAFEL
+413 EDEAFAL

-428 DLRSQPYHIISK
+428 DLRGQDYQTISK
-440 RFISFWLLTAWAIPF
+440 RFITFWLLAGWTLPF
-455 AIFFTIGAVS
+455 ITFFTIGAVS
-465 SHLDIMLGALAAY
+465 SHLDIMLGSLVVF
-478 SAIALILTLRW
+478 SAVSLLLTLRW
-489 WRWGIAYDNKYVYIR
+489 WRWGIAYDSKYVYVR

-509 VDYQCFEP
+509 IDYQCFEP
-517 YKVQQVIIKQSVFM
+517 YKAQQVIVKQSVFM
-531 KRNKL
+531 KRRKQ
-536 ATIKF
+536 ATVKF

-549 VPFLPEEYVNKLA
+549 VPFLPEDYVNKLA

>member
-1 MTAPKSFSH
+1 MTVSETPSH
-10 QTPDVARSDDY
+10 QAPTLNQSKELKEDTALKSHGQD
-21 EANVDVDVSP
+21 ANM
-31 QSQIYEKGITEPQL
+31 EEPKL
-45 EVETGTEW
+45 KVETGDEW

-65 IRNFTNMAQGLIYAV
+65 IRNFTNSAQVLIYTI

-89 WDNLFSP
+89 WDNLLSP
-96 EVLIGAGILFLFT
+96 EVLIGAGILFL
-109 STSGLVSYLMYKFRV
+109 STSVSGVISFLMYKFRV

-176 EEAKIVAVPEAY
+176 EEAKIVAVPEDY

-201 QHDVDDLDGLVG
+201 LHDEGDLDCLPN
-213 EELSGRG
+213 EDLS
-220 LADGSSSS
+220 DEQSSSFPTP
-228 RTQSMS
+228 RTRT
-234 AKAADNVNTSEEVL
+234 KAIDSSHSNEEVL

-295 NQIVG
+295 NQLVG
-300 EQTVAWWQLGLY
+300 EQTVAWWQFGLY

-325 LFSVGGA
+325 LLSVGGA

-341 SRSGD
+341 SRTGD

-413 ENEAFEL
+413 EDEAFAL

-428 DLRSQPYHIISK
+428 DLRGQDYQTISK
-440 RFISFWLLTAWAIPF
+440 RFITFWLLAGWTLPF
-455 AIFFTIGAVS
+455 ITFFTIGAVS
-465 SHLDIMLGALAAY
+465 SHLDIMLGSLVVF
-478 SAIALILTLRW
+478 SAVSLLLTLRW
-489 WRWGIAYDNKYVYIR
+489 WRWGIAYDSKYVYIR

-509 VDYQCFEP
+509 IDYQCFEP
-517 YKVQQVIIKQSVFM
+517 YKAQQVIVKQSVFM
-531 KRNKL
+531 KRRKQ

-549 VPFLPEEYVNKLA
+549 VPFLPEDYVNKLA

>member
-1 MTAPKSFSH
+1 MTVSETPSH
-10 QTPDVARSDDY
+10 QAPTLNQSKELKEDTALKSHGQD
-21 EANVDVDVSP
+21 ANM
-31 QSQIYEKGITEPQL
+31 EEPKL
-45 EVETGTEW
+45 KVETGDEW

-65 IRNFTNMAQGLIYAV
+65 IRNFTNSAQVLIYTI

-89 WDNLFSP
+89 WDNLLSP
-96 EVLIGAGILFLFT
+96 EVLIGAGILFL
-109 STSGLVSYLMYKFRV
+109 STSVSGVISFLMYKFRV

-176 EEAKIVAVPEAY
+176 EEAKIVAVPEDY

-201 QHDVDDLDGLVG
+201 LHDEGDLDCLPN
-213 EELSGRG
+213 EDLS
-220 LADGSSSS
+220 DEQSSSFPTP
-228 RTQSMS
+228 RTR
-234 AKAADNVNTSEEVL
+234 AKAVDSSHSNEEVL

-295 NQIVG
+295 NQLVG
-300 EQTVAWWQLGLY
+300 EQTVAWWQFGLY

-325 LFSVGGA
+325 LLSVGGA

-341 SRSGD
+341 SRTGD

-413 ENEAFEL
+413 EDEAFAL

-428 DLRSQPYHIISK
+428 DLRGQDYQTISK
-440 RFISFWLLTAWAIPF
+440 RFITFWLLAGWTLPF
-455 AIFFTIGAVS
+455 ITFFIIGAVS
-465 SHLDIMLGALAAY
+465 SHLDIMLGSLVVFCAVSL
-478 SAIALILTLRW
+478 LLTLRW
-489 WRWGIAYDNKYVYIR
+489 WRWGIAYDSKYVYIR

-509 VDYQCFEP
+509 IDYQCFEP
-517 YKVQQVIIKQSVFM
+517 YKAQQVIVKQSVFM
-531 KRNKL
+531 KRRKQ
-536 ATIKF
+536 ATVKF

-549 VPFLPEEYVNKLA
+549 VPFLPEDYVNKLA

>member
-1 MTAPKSFSH
+1 MTVSETPSH
-10 QTPDVARSDDY
+10 QAPTLNQSKELKEDAALKSHGQD
-21 EANVDVDVSP
+21 ANM
-31 QSQIYEKGITEPQL
+31 EEPKL
-45 EVETGTEW
+45 KVETGDEW

-65 IRNFTNMAQGLIYAV
+65 IRNFTNSAQVLIYTI

-89 WDNLFSP
+89 WDNLLSP
-96 EVLIGAGILFLFT
+96 EVLIGAGILFL
-109 STSGLVSYLMYKFRV
+109 STSVSGVISFLMYKFRV

-176 EEAKIVAVPEAY
+176 EEAKIVAVPEDY

-201 QHDVDDLDGLVG
+201 QHDEGDLDCLPN
-213 EELSGRG
+213 EDLS
-220 LADGSSSS
+220 DEQSSSFPTP
-228 RTQSMS
+228 RTR
-234 AKAADNVNTSEEVL
+234 AKAVDSSHSNEEVL

-295 NQIVG
+295 NQLVG
-300 EQTVAWWQLGLY
+300 EQTVAWWQFGLY

-325 LFSVGGA
+325 LLSVGGA

-341 SRSGD
+341 SRTGD

-413 ENEAFEL
+413 EDEAFAL

-428 DLRSQPYHIISK
+428 DLRGQDYQTISK
-440 RFISFWLLTAWAIPF
+440 RFITFWLLAGWTLPF
-455 AIFFTIGAVS
+455 ITFFTIGAVS
-465 SHLDIMLGALAAY
+465 SHLDIMLGSLVVF
-478 SAIALILTLRW
+478 SAVSLLLTLRW
-489 WRWGIAYDNKYVYIR
+489 WRWGIAYDSKYVYIR

-509 VDYQCFEP
+509 IDYQCFEP
-517 YKVQQVIIKQSVFM
+517 YKAQQVIVKQSVFM
-531 KRNKL
+531 KRRKQ
-536 ATIKF
+536 ATVKF

-549 VPFLPEEYVNKLA
+549 VPFLPEDYVNKLA

>member
-1 MTAPKSFSH
+1 MTVSETPSH
-10 QTPDVARSDDY
+10 QAPTLNQPKELKEDAVLKSHGQD
-21 EANVDVDVSP
+21 ANM
-31 QSQIYEKGITEPQL
+31 EEPKL
-45 EVETGTEW
+45 KVETGDEW

-65 IRNFTNMAQGLIYAV
+65 IRNFTNSAQVLIYTI

-89 WDNLFSP
+89 WDNLLSP
-96 EVLIGAGILFLFT
+96 EVLIGAGILFL
-109 STSGLVSYLMYKFRV
+109 STSVSGVISFLMYKFRV

-176 EEAKIVAVPEAY
+176 EEAKIVAVPEDY

-201 QHDVDDLDGLVG
+201 LHDEGDLDCLPN
-213 EELSGRG
+213 EDLS
-220 LADGSSSS
+220 DEQSSSFPTP
-228 RTQSMS
+228 RTR
-234 AKAADNVNTSEEVL
+234 AKAVDSSHSNEEVL

-295 NQIVG
+295 NQLVG
-300 EQTVAWWQLGLY
+300 EQTVAWWQFGLY

-325 LFSVGGA
+325 LLSVGGA

-341 SRSGD
+341 SRTGD

-413 ENEAFEL
+413 EDEAFAL

-428 DLRSQPYHIISK
+428 DLRGQDYQTISK
-440 RFISFWLLTAWAIPF
+440 RFITFWLLAGWTLPF
-455 AIFFTIGAVS
+455 ITFFTIGAVS
-465 SHLDIMLGALAAY
+465 SHLDIMLGSLVVF
-478 SAIALILTLRW
+478 SAVSLLLTLRW
-489 WRWGIAYDNKYVYIR
+489 WRWGIAYDSKYVYIR

-509 VDYQCFEP
+509 IDYQCFEP
-517 YKVQQVIIKQSVFM
+517 YKAQQVIVKQSVFM
-531 KRNKL
+531 KRRKQ
-536 ATIKF
+536 ATVKF

-549 VPFLPEEYVNKLA
+549 VPFLPEDYVNKLA

>member
-1 MTAPKSFSH
+1 MTVSETPSH
-10 QTPDVARSDDY
+10 QAPTLNQSKELKEDAVLKSHGQD
-21 EANVDVDVSP
+21 ANM
-31 QSQIYEKGITEPQL
+31 EEPKL
-45 EVETGTEW
+45 KVETGDEW

-65 IRNFTNMAQGLIYAV
+65 IRNFTNSAQVLIYTI

-89 WDNLFSP
+89 WDNLLSP
-96 EVLIGAGILFLFT
+96 EVLIGAGILFL
-109 STSGLVSYLMYKFRV
+109 STSVSGVISFLMYKFRV

-176 EEAKIVAVPEAY
+176 EEAKIVAVPEDY

-201 QHDVDDLDGLVG
+201 LHDEGDLDCLPN
-213 EELSGRG
+213 EDLS
-220 LADGSSSS
+220 DEQSSSFPTP
-228 RTQSMS
+228 RTRT
-234 AKAADNVNTSEEVL
+234 KAIDSSHSNEEVL

-295 NQIVG
+295 NQLVG
-300 EQTVAWWQLGLY
+300 EQTVAWWQFGLY
-312 AFVILMML
+312 AFVILTML

-325 LFSVGGA
+325 LLSVGGA

-341 SRSGD
+341 SRTGD

-413 ENEAFEL
+413 EDEAFAL

-428 DLRSQPYHIISK
+428 DLRGQDYQTISK
-440 RFISFWLLTAWAIPF
+440 RFITFWLLAGWTLPF
-455 AIFFTIGAVS
+455 ITFFIIGAVS
-465 SHLDIMLGALAAY
+465 SHLDIMLGSLVVF
-478 SAIALILTLRW
+478 SAVSLLLTLRW
-489 WRWGIAYDNKYVYIR
+489 WRWGIAYDSKYVYIR

-509 VDYQCFEP
+509 IDYQCFEP
-517 YKVQQVIIKQSVFM
+517 YKAQQVIVKQSVFM
-531 KRNKL
+531 KRRKQ
-536 ATIKF
+536 ATVKF

-549 VPFLPEEYVNKLA
+549 VPFLPEDYVNKLA